1 MSIKDKIELHC
12 ENYIHIHGNKTNI
25 EDIKSL
31 YIETILD
38 NEDFLQLASKYIRKK
53 GYREAME
60 YYIEERTP
68 KLDFSSENNEIELNT
83 IKGTVGTIFESD
95 LSVHKA
101 LLGCRRFQNIYTT
114 NYDNIIEFTS
124 ELLKNEDSKLPYN
137 LVTSGMDLSGNL
149 CHNIIKIH
157 GSISYDNKFQF
168 DGDSHLRYIIAKEDY
183 DYIYG
188 KTRSFFLFNAYCY
201 ASGGFLFSWF
211 FWDRS

>member
-1 MSIKDKIELHC
+1 MAIEKQNIESSFDEFINQYKSDKMSVLVGAGLSMNVSDKFLSWRVLVKDMVEYVYKDKIELHC

-124 ELLKNEDSKLPYN
+124 ELLKNEDSK
-137 LVTSGMDLSGNL
+137 
-149 CHNIIKIH
+149 
-157 GSISYDNKFQF
+157 
-168 DGDSHLRYIIAKEDY
+168 IA
-183 DYIYG
+183 I
-188 KTRSFFLFNAYCY
+188 
-201 ASGGFLFSWF
+201 
-211 FWDRS
+211 

>member
-1 MSIKDKIELHC
+1 MAIEKQNIESSFDEFINQYKSDKMSVLVGAGLSMNVSDKFLSWRVLVKDMVEYVYKDKIELYC

-114 NYDNIIEFTS
+114 NYDNIIEFTTTV
-124 ELLKNEDSKLPYN
+124 P
-137 LVTSGMDLSGNL
+137 
-149 CHNIIKIH
+149 
-157 GSISYDNKFQF
+157 
-168 DGDSHLRYIIAKEDY
+168 
-183 DYIYG
+183 
-188 KTRSFFLFNAYCY
+188 
-201 ASGGFLFSWF
+201 
-211 FWDRS
+211 